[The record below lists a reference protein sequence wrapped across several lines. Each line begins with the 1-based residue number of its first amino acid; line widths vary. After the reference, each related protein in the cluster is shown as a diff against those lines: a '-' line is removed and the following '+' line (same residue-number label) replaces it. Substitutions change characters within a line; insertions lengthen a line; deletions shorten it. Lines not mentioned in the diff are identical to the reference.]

1 MNQQLHIMPVPGAV
15 RRDSRFSLKVR
26 CAGQEDWTDV
36 PLYAVK
42 VDMHEVRQAAAAIF
56 DFTGSVEIC
65 IRPHVQWV
73 YSAVVRP
80 LSKGIVPE
88 CDGREIRFSL
98 DKPADLMIEVNG
110 ERFHCLHLFA
120 GSPMPAPTEN
130 ILRLE
135 GAPSGC
141 RTAETRRLLPRLA
154 AMPQGRTLVFGPGF
168 HVIDEYLFPVVSDTN
183 IHLEAGA
190 VVLGGFVLQSAEN
203 VCITGHGVI
212 LQEGIHRYSGINGIR
227 VSHSR
232 HVHIEGVTFI
242 NPAHYTVYL
251 GGSENVTIRGIRAF
265 SCEGWGDGI
274 DSMSCRQVHVDG
286 CFMRNSDDCITVY
299 GRRWEYNG
307 DARDFLV
314 ENCTLW
320 ADVAHPINIGGHGD
334 YEHHGNLLEN
344 LTFRNIDILEHH
356 EPQPGYL
363 GCMSINAGDKNTVQ
377 NVLFEDIRVEH
388 IEHGKLLDVQV
399 VHNAKYNPVSGHQIR
414 NITFRNIH
422 CDCVPPVPSVIAG
435 FSDEHFVSGVRLE
448 NVTVC
453 GQPADV
459 RILEHAHD
467 VQIVQT
473 EPEA

>member
-1 MNQQLHIMPVPGAV
+1 MENKLQVMPVPGAV
-15 RRDSRFSLKVR
+15 RRDNRFSLCVR
-26 CAGQEDWTDV
+26 PVDRKEWIDV

-42 VDMHEVRQAAAAIF
+42 VDMHDVRQAAAAIF
-56 DFTGSVEIC
+56 DFTGTVEVC
-65 IRPHVQWV
+65 IRPHLPWV

-88 CDGREIRFSL
+88 CDGKEIRFTL
-98 DKPADLMIEVNG
+98 DKPAALMIEVNG

-120 GSPMPAPTEN
+120 GSITETPREN
-130 ILRLE
+130 IIRLE

-154 AMPQGRTLVFGPGF
+154 AMPKGRTLVFGPGF
-168 HVIDEYLFPVVSDTN
+168 HVIDEYLFPVASDTN
-183 IHLEAGA
+183 IHLETGA
-190 VVLGGFVLQSAEN
+190 VVLGGFVLQRAEN

-232 HVHIEGVTFI
+232 NVHIEGMTFI

-251 GGSENVTIRGIRAF
+251 GGSEDVTIRSIRSF

-274 DSMSCRQVHVDG
+274 DTMSCRRVHVDG
-286 CFMRNSDDCITVY
+286 CFLRTSDDCVTVY

-334 YEHHGNLLEN
+334 YEHDGNLLEN

-414 NITFRNIH
+414 NITFRNIR
-422 CDCVPPVPSVIAG
+422 CDCVPPVASVIAG
-435 FSDEHFVSGVRLE
+435 YSAEHPVSGVRLE

-459 RILEHAHD
+459 RILEYAED
-467 VQIVQT
+467 VQFINS
-473 EPEA
+473 ES

>member
-1 MNQQLHIMPVPGAV
+1 MENKLQVMPVPGTV
-15 RRDSRFSLKVR
+15 RRDNRFTLRVR
-26 CAGQEDWTDV
+26 CVGQEDWTDV

-42 VDMHEVRQAAAAIF
+42 VDMHDVRQAAATIF
-56 DFTGSVEIC
+56 DFSGTVEVC
-65 IRPHVQWV
+65 IRPHLPWV

-80 LSKGIVPE
+80 LSKGITPD
-88 CDGREIRFSL
+88 CDGKEIRFTL

-120 GSPMPAPTEN
+120 GAIVDAPQEN
-130 ILRLE
+130 VLRLE
-135 GAPSGC
+135 GSPNGN

-154 AMPQGRTLVFGPGF
+154 AMPKGRTLVFGPGF
-168 HVIDEYLFPVVSDTN
+168 HVIDEYLFPVASDTN

-190 VVLGGFVLQSAEN
+190 VVLGGFVLQSVEN
-203 VCITGHGVI
+203 VRITGHGVI

-232 HVHIEGVTFI
+232 NLLIEGITFI

-251 GGSENVTIRGIRAF
+251 GGSEDVTIRGIRSF

-274 DSMSCRQVHVDG
+274 DTMSCRNVHVDG
-286 CFMRNSDDCITVY
+286 CFLRTSDDCVTVY

-334 YEHHGNLLEN
+334 YEHDGNLLEN

-363 GCMSINAGDKNTVQ
+363 GCLSINAGDKNTVQ

-414 NITFRNIH
+414 NITFRNIR
-422 CDCVPPVPSVIAG
+422 CDYVPPVASVIAG
-435 FSDEHFVSGVRLE
+435 YSPEHRVSGVRLE
-448 NVTVC
+448 NVSVC
-453 GQPADV
+453 GKPADV
-459 RILEHAHD
+459 RVLEYAED
-467 VQIVQT
+467 VQIINT
-473 EPEA
+473 ET